1 MTDITIL
8 IYEFIILILAIMVH
22 EISHGTMANFLGDS
36 TAKDAGRLSF
46 NPARHFEFWGSFL
59 LPLLLFFLSGGRL
72 IFGWARPVPFNP
84 NNLKKPKRD
93 TGLIGLAGPLSN
105 FLMAL
110 VFGIFIRLIVH
121 FQLAALVKII
131 PFFDL
136 IVQINLMLAIFNIVP
151 IPPLDGSKILFSLL
165 PRSAERVMFVLEQYG
180 MFFLLVFIFFG
191 FQYLVPIIDWFRFW
205 IIGG

>member
-1 MTDITIL
+1 MSLAIL

-46 NPARHFEFWGSFL
+46 NPTRHFELWGSLL
-59 LPLLLFFLSGGRL
+59 LPLLLFFLSAGRL
-72 IFGWARPVPFNP
+72 IFGWAKPVPFNP

-110 VFGIFIRLIVH
+110 VFGIFIRLIAH
-121 FQLAALVKII
+121 FQLIELFKII
-131 PFFDL
+131 PFFEL

-151 IPPLDGSKILFSLL
+151 IPPLDGSRILFSLL
-165 PRSAERVMFVLEQYG
+165 PRSAERAMFVLEQYG

-191 FQYLVPIIDWFRFW
+191 FQYLVPIIDWLRFW